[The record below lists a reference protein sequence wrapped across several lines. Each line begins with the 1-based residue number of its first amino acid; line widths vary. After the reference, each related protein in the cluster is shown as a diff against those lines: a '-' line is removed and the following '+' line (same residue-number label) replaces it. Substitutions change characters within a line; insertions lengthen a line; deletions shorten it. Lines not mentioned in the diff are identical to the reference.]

1 MGSAR
6 TAEEVQ
12 SKNSQK
18 KKSKAKPMK
27 WRQKIKDWQV
37 SMLC

>member
-18 KKSKAKPMK
+18 KVQSKTYEMETKN
-27 WRQKIKDWQV
+27 
-37 SMLC
+37 

>member
-18 KKSKAKPMK
+18 KKVQSKTYEMETKN
-27 WRQKIKDWQV
+27 
-37 SMLC
+37 